1 MKLYIR
7 ESVEP
12 QYIWNEV
19 GERKLGSEE
28 LIKVTTKK
36 IQVIR
41 ERLKV
46 AQDYQKSYVDTRRR
60 DLEFEVDDM
69 VFLKAVPWKE
79 VIQF

>member
-19 GERKLGSEE
+19 GEWKLSSEE

-79 VIQF
+79 VIRF